1 VKRRLKYRLE
11 LVCGLALVLCA
22 VLQIPACAES
32 AATAFDT
39 ANKVY
44 EQGKFNEAAAAYES
58 MLRSGEASA
67 ALYYN
72 LGNAFFKEG
81 QMGRAIAAYRH
92 AEQLNP
98 RDPDLRANLQ
108 FARNQIQGPT
118 LASAWWQRWLG
129 RLSLNEWTYLAVA
142 AIWLLLL
149 LLTLLQWRPTW
160 KQQLKA
166 YAIAVAA
173 ATVLLCVCFAGAL
186 YQDRYSPQAIVVTR
200 EATVRQGPLD
210 EAPTTFT
217 VRDGSELKVLDRKDE
232 WLQVTADSRRSG
244 WVRRDQVLVTP
255 GA

>member
-1 VKRRLKYRLE
+1 VKQPLKYKLG
-11 LVCGLALVLCA
+11 LVYSLALVLYSI
-22 VLQIPACAES
+22 LRIPAFAETS
-32 AATAFDT
+32 AAAFDA
-39 ANKVY
+39 ANRLY
-44 EQGKFNEAAAAYES
+44 EQGKFKEAAAAYEG
-58 MLRSGEASA
+58 MLHSGQASA
-67 ALYYN
+67 ALYFN
-72 LGNAFFKEG
+72 LGNAFFKES
-81 QMGRAIAAYRH
+81 QMGRAIAAYRY
-92 AEQLNP
+92 AEQISP

-118 LASAWWQRWLG
+118 LASTWWQRWLG

-149 LLTLLQWRPTW
+149 LLTVLRWRPAW

-166 YAIAVAA
+166 YTITMAA

-200 EATVRQGPLD
+200 EAAVRQGPLD

-255 GA
+255 GV